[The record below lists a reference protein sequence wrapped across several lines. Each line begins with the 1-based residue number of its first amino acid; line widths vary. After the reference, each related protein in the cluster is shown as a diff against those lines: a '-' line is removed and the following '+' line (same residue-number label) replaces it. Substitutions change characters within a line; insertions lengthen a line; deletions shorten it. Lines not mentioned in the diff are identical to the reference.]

1 MRWEV
6 VRFEVAVAEVAL
18 FDAAA
23 EVVARFGPAVLPEV
37 VVLVPASLSEAPA
50 PLLLLDAVLR
60 EAVLLEAV
68 LPDAVLSDVALLE
81 AVLLEAVLL
90 DPVLRDAV
98 LLDPVPR
105 DAALLDVVVLDA
117 VALRGAAVEAVA
129 VRFPSPAAVDPRAL
143 RADAPPSSSRP
154 RCAIIDPTPMAAAT
168 GHSSTPTAASTPSA
182 P

>member
-117 VALRGAAVEAVA
+117 VALRGAAV
-129 VRFPSPAAVDPRAL
+129 RFPSPAAVDPRAL